1 MTVSDFNAKFVI
13 GSPSWYRATKQ
24 QGRSKSDAK
33 YAILFITVVNKYQYS
48 IHCQSGF
55 LVRHAHMLNNITEYS
70 ITTLGKPSKKNVD
83 FEDIALI
90 RDYLPTLGLNNLR
103 HISQF

>member
-70 ITTLGKPSKKNVD
+70 IINFMEAVRKKLWILRTLP
-83 FEDIALI
+83 
-90 RDYLPTLGLNNLR
+90 
-103 HISQF
+103 